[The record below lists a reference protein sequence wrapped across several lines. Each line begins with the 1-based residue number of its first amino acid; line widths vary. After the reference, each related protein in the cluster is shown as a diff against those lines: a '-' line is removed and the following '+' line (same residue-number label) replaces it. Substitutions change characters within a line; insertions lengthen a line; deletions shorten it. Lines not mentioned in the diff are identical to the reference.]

1 MIKGED
7 MNKKAFTL
15 SEILITIGIIAI
27 VAALTMPALIANHQ
41 KKVVAV
47 RLEKFY
53 SVFNQALF
61 MSVID
66 NGDMS
71 TWTFPVSYYDW
82 EGSCTFFN
90 TYLKKYM
97 QYIDLKCKQIQT
109 VWPTFGVEITLSD
122 GSAFNIAGEWV
133 TFYPVS
139 GRRKYVNRDIFLFIM
154 LKDSNKLY
162 PYGYARKRDEILKN
176 SHHDM
181 NCMKKSVDINT
192 AEEKSRAC
200 ASVIMQDGWE
210 ISEDYPW

>member
-1 MIKGED
+1 
-7 MNKKAFTL
+7 
-15 SEILITIGIIAI
+15 
-27 VAALTMPALIANHQ
+27 MPALIVNHQ

-61 MSVID
+61 MSVVD

-71 TWTFPVSYYDW
+71 TWTFPDDYYDW

-97 QYIDLKCKQIQT
+97 QYLDFKCERKNT
-109 VWPTFGVEITLSD
+109 TWPTYGVEITLSD
-122 GSAFNIAGEWV
+122 GSAFNLAGTWI

-139 GRRKYVNRDIFLFIM
+139 GRRRYVNRDIFLFIM

-162 PYGYARKRDEILKN
+162 PYGYDMKRDEILQ
-176 SHHDM
+176 
-181 NCMKKSVDINT
+181 NT
-192 AEEKSRAC
+192 AFDKNCQKANIVGEYKAQITRAC
-200 ASVIMQDGWE
+200 ASVIMQGGWE
-210 ISEDYPW
+210 IREDYPW